1 MTFLDF
7 LKDPIA
13 FLTQWFN
20 GLLAGWGLAPGAV
33 QVIGVVTGAFILATG
48 AMLFVV
54 LLIWVERKI
63 IGRIQDRLGPN
74 RIGPW
79 GIFQSIPDMIKIFTK
94 EHITPS
100 GADKIPFNIAPVLA
114 VSAVLM
120 VWAVV
125 PFSVTFFGVDLNVG
139 LLFVVAVGSLGEMA
153 IVLAGWGSN
162 NKYAL
167 LGAFR
172 AVGQMISYSVPM
184 ILAMMVPVLMAG
196 SMSLV
201 QIIEKQDVWFIIV
214 SPVAALILFVSSI
227 AEVGRSPFDLVE
239 AESELV
245 AGFNVEYSGL
255 KFGMFYVGEFLHAF
269 TVALLFTALFLGG
282 WRGPGAEEIPMLG
295 FTYFFIKTGIVYFL
309 SVLIRGSLPRFR
321 IDQMMDLN
329 WKLLTPVS
337 LLVLMVT
344 AVAYKL
350 IGGLPT
356 VIWVLIMLALN
367 AAIFWLIGKYLQLY
381 DGQRVRREVG
391 RRDRPVARAKV
402 VEPQSESGAGL

>member
-7 LKDPIA
+7 LKDPVV

-33 QVIGVVTGAFILATG
+33 QAIGVIAGSFILATG

-54 LLIWVERKI
+54 LLIWIERKI

-79 GIFQSIPDMIKIFTK
+79 GILQSIPDMIKIFTK

-100 GADKIPFNIAPVLA
+100 GADKIPFNVAPVLA
-114 VSAVLM
+114 VGAVLM
-120 VWAVV
+120 VWAVI

-184 ILAMMVPVLMAG
+184 ILAMIVPVLMAG

-201 QIIEKQDVWFIIV
+201 QIVQQQDVWFILV
-214 SPVAALILFVSSI
+214 SPVAAFILFVSSI

-269 TVALLFTALFLGG
+269 TVALLFAALFLGG
-282 WRGPGAEEIPMLG
+282 WRGPGAEEIPVLG
-295 FTYFFIKTGIVYFL
+295 FIYFFIKTGIVYFA

-337 LLVLMVT
+337 LLVLIVT

-350 IGGLPT
+350 IAGLPT

-367 AAIFWLIGKYLQLY
+367 AVIFWLVGKYLELY
-381 DGQRVRREVG
+381 DSQRIRREVG
-391 RRDRPVARAKV
+391 RRDRPIAKTKK
-402 VEPQSESGAGL
+402 VEAQSESGAGL

>member
-7 LKDPIA
+7 LKDPTA
-13 FLTQWFN
+13 FLIQWFN
-20 GLLAGWGLAPGAV
+20 GLLTGWGLAPGAV
-33 QVIGVVTGAFILATG
+33 QVIGVITGAFILATG

-54 LLIWVERKI
+54 LLIWIERKI

-184 ILAMMVPVLMAG
+184 ILALMVPVLMAG
-196 SMSLV
+196 SMSLFQIV
-201 QIIEKQDVWFIIV
+201 QKQDVWFILV
-214 SPVAALILFVSSI
+214 SPVAALILFISSI

-282 WRGPGAEEIPMLG
+282 WRGPGAESIPVLG
-295 FTYFFIKTGIVYFL
+295 FIYFFIKTGIVYFL

-321 IDQMMDLN
+321 IDQMMNLN

-337 LLVLMVT
+337 LLVVIVT

-350 IGGLPT
+350 IGGMPT

-367 AAIFWLIGKYLQLY
+367 AGIFWLIGKYLELY
-381 DGQRVRREVG
+381 DSRRVRREVG
-391 RRDRPVARAKV
+391 RRDRPVARTQK